1 VQTVVAH
8 RAEVW
13 SLGLNP
19 EQDLLLTGGNEGEL
33 KAWKVEP
40 GALMDGIKESE
51 NGEVRHNLNNQN
63 LFSLIPLQLS
73 KAIHPVS
80 TLPLASSY
88 RVSQISFHPTLPYL
102 FVQSNERSVEVF
114 RVRSDDDIRKKQAR
128 RKKRADAKEAMGKG
142 EKVNDVP
149 DNGDAEKVEVADL
162 FTPYLIVRATG
173 KIKSF
178 ALPEE
183 TRTKGATQVRY
194 HNMIP

>member
-1 VQTVVAH
+1 L
-8 RAEVW
+8 RA
-13 SLGLNP
+13 
-19 EQDLLLTGGNEGEL
+19 
-33 KAWKVEP
+33 
-40 GALMDGIKESE
+40 
-51 NGEVRHNLNNQN
+51 QN

-80 TLPLASSY
+80 TLPLASPS
-88 RVSQISFHPTLPYL
+88 RVSQILFHPTLPYL

-128 RKKRADAKEAMGKG
+128 RKKRADAKVAMGKG

-149 DNGDAEKVEVADL
+149 NGDAERVEVADL

-183 TRTKGATQVRY
+183 THTKSANQVRY
-194 HNMIP
+194 HIMILRLAAYI